1 MAGIAQGRLS
11 EERKAWRR
19 DHPFGFIARP
29 IKNTDGTMNLSKWE
43 FSFPGKAGTA
53 WEEGLYKGTME
64 FPDDY
69 PSVPPLVHFAAGFFH
84 PNVYPSGL
92 VCLSILDVTKDW
104 RPALS
109 IKQILLGLQQL
120 LNDPNL
126 ASPAQEDAYKC
137 YKNNNQ
143 QYEKRVR
150 AQARALRPQEN
161 M

>member
-29 IKNTDGTMNLSKWE
+29 IKNSDGTMNLAKWE
-43 FSFPGKAGTA
+43 FSFPGKKGTA

-64 FPDDY
+64 FTDDY
-69 PSVPPLVHFAAGFFH
+69 PSTPPNVHFATPFFH

-109 IKQILLGLQQL
+109 IKQILLGLQEL

-126 ASPAQEDAYKC
+126 ASPAQEDAYVC
-137 YKNNNQ
+137 YKKDNAE
-143 QYEKRVR
+143 YEKRVR
-150 AQARALRPQEN
+150 AQAKALRPQEN
-161 M
+161 V